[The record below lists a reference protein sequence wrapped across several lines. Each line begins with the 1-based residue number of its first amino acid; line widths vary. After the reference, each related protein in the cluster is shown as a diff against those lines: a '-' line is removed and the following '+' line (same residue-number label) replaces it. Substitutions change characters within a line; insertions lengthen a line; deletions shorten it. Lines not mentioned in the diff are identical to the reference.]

1 MWSSYLNN
9 QTDEESK
16 SKEAREEEAYARKRS
31 RDVMTTMCVKNTVI
45 SYYFS
50 NSPRKL
56 MRSPAGALTKE
67 SAIELFDLN
76 HRVAVANMRAIN
88 IHNVTE
94 EELNRF
100 FKYRCNV
107 LGMWNFTLLNLME
120 SLSFLDE
127 LGSSGCPGVELQDV
141 HEAYQLILKI
151 IKARKGVEPWKPEK
165 VKENGKK
172 KLKKKSSGQKNH

>member
-1 MWSSYLNN
+1 MWSSYLKN

-16 SKEAREEEAYARKRS
+16 SKEAKEEEAYARKRS

-94 EELNRF
+94 DELNRF

-107 LGMWNFTLLNLME
+107 LGMWNFTLLNL
-120 SLSFLDE
+120 L
-127 LGSSGCPGVELQDV
+127 
-141 HEAYQLILKI
+141 
-151 IKARKGVEPWKPEK
+151 
-165 VKENGKK
+165 
-172 KLKKKSSGQKNH
+172 